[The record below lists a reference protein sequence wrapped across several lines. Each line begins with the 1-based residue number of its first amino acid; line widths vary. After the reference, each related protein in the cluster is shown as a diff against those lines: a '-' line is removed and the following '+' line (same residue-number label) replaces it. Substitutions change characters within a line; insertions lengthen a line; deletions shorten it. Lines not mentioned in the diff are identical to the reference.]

1 VPKVKLCPS
10 KSVPV
15 TVVINDPD
23 AVNSSTVWLPVLIVG
38 WVLGKNIASKNSDI
52 LPDVPALNDAL

>member
-1 VPKVKLCPS
+1 M
-10 KSVPV
+10 
-15 TVVINDPD
+15 VINDPD